1 MVNFEY
7 IITMKGCHYIKLSL
21 GFTTYSC
28 IAFCAP
34 NSHAVML
41 IVSDSHTRNWIHLI
55 ICFSTAAAIAGL
67 FGVGDLLF
75 HPSFCA
81 PCNVYFKEIT
91 SVNGHLLL
99 SKFSLSNYLQF
110 TAKYT
115 AVFTFTKIIN
125 DFYPASFLASR
136 SSRI

>member
-1 MVNFEY
+1 MQS
-7 IITMKGCHYIKLSL
+7 CSL
-21 GFTTYSC
+21 F
-28 IAFCAP
+28 
-34 NSHAVML
+34 L
-41 IVSDSHTRNWIHLI
+41 IPITRNWIHLI

-115 AVFTFTKIIN
+115 AVFTFTKIMTSTLLHFSPVDRHVFN
-125 DFYPASFLASR
+125 SSDFVISCFSILKLLFVNV
-136 SSRI
+136 I